1 MNINSI
7 IAENLKT
14 LRNEQNLSL
23 GQLAELSDISKV
35 MLSQIEKGEAN
46 PTINTLWKI
55 ANGLKVSYTSL
66 LEQREHNTCIIKKS
80 DLEAQLNEDGHYRVY
95 CYYTS
100 TPYRNFE
107 FFQIELDEGHSYTA
121 IGHSKKSEEY
131 IMVLEGELTLE
142 INNETYKLNS
152 NDSISFVADKQHRY
166 INSGKETLRATIT
179 NFYPNQ

>member
-14 LRNEQNLSL
+14 LRSERNLSL

-35 MLSQIEKGEAN
+35 MLSQIEKGDTN

-55 ANGLKVSYTSL
+55 ANGLKVPYTLL
-66 LEQREHNTCIIKKS
+66 LEQKEHNTSIIKKS
-80 DLEAQLNEDGHYRVY
+80 DIEAQLNEEGHYRVY

-107 FFQIELDEGHSYTA
+107 LFQIELDEGHSYTSV
-121 IGHSKKSEEY
+121 GHSKKSEEY

-142 INNETYKLNS
+142 VNNETYKLTP
-152 NDSISFVADKQHRY
+152 NDSISFAASNQHVY
-166 INSGKETLRATIT
+166 VNSGKGTLRAEIT
-179 NFYPNQ
+179 NFYPS

>member
-14 LRNEQNLSL
+14 LRTEQNLSL
-23 GQLAELSDISKV
+23 GKLAELSGVSKV
-35 MLSQIEKGEAN
+35 MLSQIEKGDTN

-55 ANGLKVSYTSL
+55 ANGLKVPYTLL
-66 LEQREHNTCIIKKS
+66 LEQREHNTCIISKN
-80 DLEAQLNEDGHYRVY
+80 DIEVQLTEEGNYRSY

-107 FFQIELDEGHSYTA
+107 FFQIELDEGHSYTS
-121 IGHSKKSEEY
+121 IGHTKKSEEY

-142 INNETYKLNS
+142 VNNETYKLNS
-152 NDSISFVADKQHRY
+152 NDSISFTAFKQHVY
-166 INSGKETLRATIT
+166 VNNGKGTLRAVII
-179 NFYPNQ
+179 NFYPA

>member
-14 LRNEQNLSL
+14 LRTERNLSL
-23 GQLAELSDISKV
+23 GQLSELSDISKV
-35 MLSQIEKGEAN
+35 MLSQIEKGDTN

-55 ANGLKVSYTSL
+55 ANGLKVPYTSL
-66 LEQREHNTCIIKKS
+66 LEQKEHNTCIIKKN
-80 DLEAQLNEDGHYRVY
+80 DIEAQLTEKGHYRAY

-107 FFQIELDEGHSYTA
+107 LFQIELDEGYSYTSV
-121 IGHSKKSEEY
+121 GHSKKSEEY

-142 INNETYKLNS
+142 VNNGTYKLTP
-152 NDSISFVADKQHRY
+152 NDSINFSASNQHVY
-166 INSGKETLRATIT
+166 VNTGKGTLKATIT
-179 NFYPNQ
+179 NFYPA

>member
-14 LRNEQNLSL
+14 LRNERNLSL
-23 GQLAELSDISKV
+23 GQLAELSDVSKV
-35 MLSQIEKGEAN
+35 MLSQIEKGDTN

-55 ANGLKVSYTSL
+55 AKGLKVSYTSL
-66 LEQREHNTCIIKKS
+66 LEQKEHDAYVIKKDDIDVQIS
-80 DLEAQLNEDGHYRVY
+80 DEGHYRVY

-107 FFQIELDEGHSYTA
+107 LFQIELDEGCSYA
-121 IGHSKKSEEY
+121 SVGHSKKSQEY

-142 INNETYKLNS
+142 LNSKTYRLSS
-152 NDSISFVADKQHRY
+152 NDSISFSAANEHIY
-166 INSGKETLRATIT
+166 INSGKGILKASIT
-179 NFYPNQ
+179 NFYPA

>member
-14 LRNEQNLSL
+14 LRTERNLSL
-23 GQLAELSDISKV
+23 GQLAELSTISKV
-35 MLSQIEKGEAN
+35 MLSQIEKGDTN

-55 ANGLKVSYTSL
+55 AKGLKVPYTSL
-66 LEQREHNTCIIKKS
+66 LEQKENDTYVIKKS
-80 DLEAQLNEDGHYRVY
+80 DIEAQFTEGGHYRVY

-107 FFQIELDEGHSYTA
+107 LFQIEIDEGCSYKS
-121 IGHSKKSEEY
+121 IGHSKKCQEY

-142 INNETYKLNS
+142 INDETYKLTS
-152 NDSISFVADKQHRY
+152 DDSISFSASNQHVY
-166 INSGKETLRATIT
+166 VNTGSGTLKATIT
-179 NFYPNQ
+179 NFYPA